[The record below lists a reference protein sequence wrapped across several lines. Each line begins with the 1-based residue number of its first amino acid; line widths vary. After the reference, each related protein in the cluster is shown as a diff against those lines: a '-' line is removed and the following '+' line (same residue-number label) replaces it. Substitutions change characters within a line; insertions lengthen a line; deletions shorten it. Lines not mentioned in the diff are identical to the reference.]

1 MAVEVAAG
9 WETLGI
15 MPQLELAEECVSD
28 TSAQGSRT
36 GWAPVTPAPSAIAI
50 TSMPTVWT
58 SPRPTAGT
66 AVTGHRDIGLGA
78 DRRRR

>member
-1 MAVEVAAG
+1 MIVAVEVAAG

-36 GWAPVTPAPSAIAI
+36 GWAPVTPSPSAITI
-50 TSMPTVWT
+50 TSIPAVGT

-66 AVTGHRDIGLGA
+66 PVTG
-78 DRRRR
+78 